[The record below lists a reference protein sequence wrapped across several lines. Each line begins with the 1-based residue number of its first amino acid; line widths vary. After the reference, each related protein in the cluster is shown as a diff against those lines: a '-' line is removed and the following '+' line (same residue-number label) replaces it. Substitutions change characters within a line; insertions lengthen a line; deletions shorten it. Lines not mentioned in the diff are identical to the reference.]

1 MAKDYIYKSS
11 GESCL
16 QRIVSKHRATKR
28 RFKEEGKVFT
38 SELVSLPIEQAT
50 EIVERHRIRVPA
62 VSSLDNILDELQNQV
77 NGGYE
82 TYSPSTLRSL
92 VSRARFYL
100 NKIK

>member
-1 MAKDYIYKSS
+1 MAKDYIYKSG

-16 QRIVSKHRATKR
+16 QRIVSKHKATKR
-28 RFKEEGKVFT
+28 KFAEQGKDFSSNLISIPV
-38 SELVSLPIEQAT
+38 EQAS
-50 EIVERHRIRVPA
+50 EIVEKHKVRVPA
-62 VSSLDNILDELQNQV
+62 VSSLDSILEELQNQV

-92 VSRARFYL
+92 VSRARYYL